1 MNIQSFTVLGV
12 LKCVKLANNVI
23 KVTNKGPGTYFSKKS
38 EEIGQILVK
47 IIARLLLVK
56 WYDNKMVKSPF
67 NCVIFPLTQPQV
79 ANQQKKIDRNLEG

>member
-1 MNIQSFTVLGV
+1 MDLLTV
-12 LKCVKLANNVI
+12 
-23 KVTNKGPGTYFSKKS
+23 
-38 EEIGQILVK
+38 

-79 ANQQKKIDRNLEG
+79 ANQQKNVI